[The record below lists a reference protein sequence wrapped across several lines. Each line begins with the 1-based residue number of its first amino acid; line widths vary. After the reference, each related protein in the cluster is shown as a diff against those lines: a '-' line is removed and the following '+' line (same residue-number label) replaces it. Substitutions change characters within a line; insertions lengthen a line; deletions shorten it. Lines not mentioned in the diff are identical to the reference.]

1 MDTLWPWLAMAGM
14 GALHGLNPATGWA
27 CATAWG
33 LRSGGNRVKAQPL
46 HALLPIA
53 IGHAASVALVV
64 AAVMWGWSLPR
75 SVLQAAAGCLLAAA
89 VAVYLWRR
97 APRKARTSAGHVG
110 LVLGAFLAS
119 TLHGAGLMLVPA
131 LAPLCLGSGAVGQGA
146 GAADPLWWALAAVA
160 VHMAAM
166 LAVTGLVATGVCRWV
181 ALRRRT
187 PAKL

>member
-1 MDTLWPWLAMAGM
+1 MDTLWSWLAMGGT

-27 CATAWG
+27 CAAAWG
-33 LRSGGNRVKAQPL
+33 LRSGGSRAQPL
-46 HALLPIA
+46 RALLPIA
-53 IGHAASVALVV
+53 VGHAASVALVV
-64 AAVMWGWSLPR
+64 AAVMWGWALPR
-75 SVLQAAAGCLLAAA
+75 SVLQAAAGCLLVAA
-89 VAVYLWRR
+89 VAVYLLRHAPHR
-97 APRKARTSAGHVG
+97 ARASAGHAG
-110 LVLGAFLAS
+110 LALGAFLGS

-146 GAADPLWWALAAVA
+146 GAAGPLWWALAGVA

-187 PAKL
+187 RA

>member
-1 MDTLWPWLAMAGM
+1 MDALWPWLAMAGT

-27 CATAWG
+27 CAVAWG
-33 LRSGGNRVKAQPL
+33 WRSGGDQVNAQPL
-46 HALLPIA
+46 RALLPLA

-64 AAVMWGWSLPR
+64 AAVAWGWSLPR
-75 SVLQAAAGCLLAAA
+75 SLLQAAAGCLLAAA

-110 LVLGAFLAS
+110 LVLGAFLGS
-119 TLHGAGLMLVPA
+119 TLHGTALMLVPA
-131 LAPLCLGSGAVGQGA
+131 LAPLCLGSGAVGQGMDA
-146 GAADPLWWALAAVA
+146 SGPLLLAIAAVA

-166 LAVTGLVATGVCRWV
+166 LAVTGAVSTVVGRWV

-187 PAKL
+187 HVLL